1 MKKHTQNTR
10 LGLAILLILT
20 AFAVN
25 SDTAKTM
32 TSQVKYNYY
41 YTLGDLAAYRSFLPP
56 LTSKE
61 LHYQI
66 RMVAEANINDT
77 PEKEKV
83 VLIVADTKRN
93 TADDEWVQAFL
104 LIIDSDRNRPK
115 KKDLFKLFD
124 ADSDDLEVPAAKV
137 VELHASPF
145 VFKKPTNIFFRLVD
159 LTDDGTLDVW
169 VESAYGVALISSEN
183 SAFKQVFS
191 NYTVT
196 REKLTETPEIEY
208 YHYYNTPLE
217 PHGRM
222 YLHFLPALTPKERYY
237 STRMTA
243 IGNIDDT
250 PERENIVL
258 ITADTGV
265 VGPHGD
271 WVRAFLLIAEN
282 EADMLTKKD
291 LFKLFDASPY
301 DFDVPTKTVE
311 LQSAPFVFREAIRIG
326 PWQFGI
332 AFSLVDLTGDGV
344 LDVWVESA
352 YGVVVISFQNGEF
365 VEVCSAY
372 TSSRRKGPIE
382 YIDID
387 KDSIYEIKVPDR
399 ISIDGPT
406 AAYLEWMSFYE
417 WDGNT
422 YVLNNKRFYA
432 ENDAF
437 LTRLLNQYNAWSRYS
452 RNEVYHFYIGLV
464 YSYRDNAPMAREYLQ
479 WVVEHGKKQDYRKAA
494 ESILKKLPPD

>member
-1 MKKHTQNTR
+1 MKKNSQTTR
-10 LGLAILLILT
+10 LGLSILLILT
-20 AFAVN
+20 AFSVN
-25 SDTAKTM
+25 AETPQTTA
-32 TSQVKYNYY
+32 SQVKYNYY
-41 YTLGDLAAYRSFLPP
+41 YLGDLAVYRSFLPP
-56 LTSKE
+56 LASKE

-83 VLIVADTKRN
+83 VLIVAQTKRQ
-93 TADDEWVQAFL
+93 TADDQWLQAFL
-104 LIIDSDRNRPK
+104 LIIDPDRNRPK

-124 ADSDDLEVPAAKV
+124 VSPYDLEVPAAKV

-159 LTDDGTLDVW
+159 LTDDGTLDIW
-169 VESAYGVALISSEN
+169 VESAYGVALISFEN
-183 SAFKQVFS
+183 GAFKEVFS

-237 STRMTA
+237 STRMAATA
-243 IGNIDDT
+243 NINDT

-265 VGPHGD
+265 DGPQGD
-271 WVRAFLLIAEN
+271 WVRAFLLIVEN
-282 EADMLTKKD
+282 EADMLKKKD
-291 LFKLFDASPY
+291 LFKLFDVSPY
-301 DFDVPTKTVE
+301 DFDVPAKTVE
-311 LQSAPFVFREAIRIG
+311 LQSAPFVFREAIRID

-332 AFSLVDLTGDGV
+332 AFSLVDLTGDGI

-372 TSSRRKGPIE
+372 TSSRRKDPIE

-387 KDSIYEIKVPDR
+387 KDGIYEIKVPDR
-399 ISIDGPT
+399 ISTDGPT
-406 AAYLEWMSFYE
+406 GAHLSWMSFYE

-422 YVLNNKRFYA
+422 YVLNNERFYA

-437 LTRLLNQYNAWSRYS
+437 LRRLLDQYNTLSHYS
-452 RNEVYHFYIGLV
+452 RNEVHHFYIGLV
-464 YSYRDNAPMAREYLQ
+464 YAYRDNAPMAREFLQ
-479 WVVEHGKKQDYRKAA
+479 RVVEHGKKQDYIQAA
-494 ESILKKLPPD
+494 ESTLKKLPHH

>member
-124 ADSDDLEVPAAKV
+124 ADTDDLE
-137 VELHASPF
+137 
-145 VFKKPTNIFFRLVD
+145 
-159 LTDDGTLDVW
+159 
-169 VESAYGVALISSEN
+169 
-183 SAFKQVFS
+183 
-191 NYTVT
+191 
-196 REKLTETPEIEY
+196 
-208 YHYYNTPLE
+208 
-217 PHGRM
+217 
-222 YLHFLPALTPKERYY
+222 
-237 STRMTA
+237 
-243 IGNIDDT
+243 
-250 PERENIVL
+250 
-258 ITADTGV
+258 
-265 VGPHGD
+265 
-271 WVRAFLLIAEN
+271 
-282 EADMLTKKD
+282 
-291 LFKLFDASPY
+291 
-301 DFDVPTKTVE
+301 VPTKTVE